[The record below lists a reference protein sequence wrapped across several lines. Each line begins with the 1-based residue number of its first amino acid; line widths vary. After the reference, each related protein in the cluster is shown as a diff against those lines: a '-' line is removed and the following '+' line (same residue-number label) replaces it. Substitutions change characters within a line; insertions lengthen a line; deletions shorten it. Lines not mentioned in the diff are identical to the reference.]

1 MSQFLRALTHVKR
14 LAVSDATL
22 KSLSFAEDLLG
33 NLPTFHNTKQLIMT
47 SGETADKALIA
58 LLKAIPNLES
68 LVFDMD
74 PPCSDDEE
82 EDYVAGNNAD
92 GELNLDNKDD
102 DWKLDLR
109 SMTTEECSDGNK
121 PSSNKC
127 AQCKGYLIMLCPLC
141 NFIEVWSCII

>member
-1 MSQFLRALTHVKR
+1 
-14 LAVSDATL
+14 
-22 KSLSFAEDLLG
+22 
-33 NLPTFHNTKQLIMT
+33 MT

-102 DWKLDLR
+102 DWKLDLVTPGCLLVHLK
-109 SMTTEECSDGNK
+109 SVCFKDFTGNPGEIKLVQLILKIAKALQTMTISSFHYSALGNRK
-121 PSSNKC
+121 SKELEAEITSLPRASTSCVFKFPSWHS
-127 AQCKGYLIMLCPLC
+127 
-141 NFIEVWSCII
+141 